1 MSKLLRITA
10 LVTLLCAAVPAA
22 QAATYSFSGMM
33 DSGSL
38 IGESFTGNF
47 SFDDLGLTGVNLE
60 IRSLNSLSLSLSLL
74 GTTYTLGNADAMPD
88 VSFLNGSFLGLSY
101 SVTTST
107 LGLSVIPGF
116 SDTSEAYVAYDMLSG
131 GNVVDGQSGYGSI
144 VYLPVPEPESYAMLL
159 AGLGLMGVVA
169 RRRSQA
175 A

>member
-1 MSKLLRITA
+1 MSKLLRITTLA
-10 LVTLLCAAVPAA
+10 TLLCAAVPAA

-47 SFDDLGLTGVNLE
+47 SFDDLGLTGIDLE
-60 IRSLNSLSLSLSLL
+60 IRGVTSLSLNFL
-74 GTTYTLGNADAMPD
+74 GTTYTVGNADSMPD

-107 LGLSVIPGF
+107 LGFTVIPGF
-116 SDTSEAYVAYDMLSG
+116 SDTSDAYIAYDKLSG
-131 GNVVDGQSGYGSI
+131 GNIADGQSGYGSI

>member
-1 MSKLLRITA
+1 MSKLLRITTLA
-10 LVTLLCAAVPAA
+10 TLLCAAVPAA

-47 SFDDLGLTGVNLE
+47 SFDDLGLTGVDLE
-60 IRSLNSLSLSLSLL
+60 IRSLNSLSLNIL
-74 GTTYTLGNADAMPD
+74 GNTYTLGNADSMPD

-101 SVTTST
+101 SVTTNT
-107 LGLSVIPGF
+107 LGFSVIPGF
-116 SDTSEAYVAYDMLSG
+116 SDTSDAFVAYDKLSG
-131 GNVVDGQSGYGSI
+131 GNIVDGQSGYGSI
-144 VYLPVPEPESYAMLL
+144 VYLPVPEPETYAMLL